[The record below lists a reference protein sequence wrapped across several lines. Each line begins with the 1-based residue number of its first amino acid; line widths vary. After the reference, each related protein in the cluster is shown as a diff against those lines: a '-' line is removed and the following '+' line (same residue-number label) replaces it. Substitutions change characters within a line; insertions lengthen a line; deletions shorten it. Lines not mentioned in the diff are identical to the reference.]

1 MQTFLDSLPVAREKL
16 IDQQTAC
23 AGCLLI
29 KSVSARRRTPQ
40 SDNCPIKSKPIQVML
55 PLIRRFV
62 DARPI
67 YGYRRIAAVVN
78 RELTKQ
84 GRPAVNR
91 KRVHRI
97 MQ

>member
-1 MQTFLDSLPVAREKL
+1 
-16 IDQQTAC
+16 
-23 AGCLLI
+23 
-29 KSVSARRRTPQ
+29 
-40 SDNCPIKSKPIQVML
+40 ML

-67 YGYRRIAAVVN
+67 YGYCRIAAVVN